1 MALSVLLLLAPEL
14 IATAA
19 FAAQDVQIQDGG
31 TVQITLSAHD
41 VSRIAKADG
50 SPLDRIL
57 APDGTLDIKPGD
69 GDVFVR
75 PLDVPPGKALSFFVR
90 DANGATYTLVAGI
103 ADLPAQTVL
112 LHTPA
117 VSMHHAPAHDKADPY
132 LRRAMAGGDNADDFS
147 AQGVHAVA
155 PVWKQTETL
164 LETRWSSGSDL
175 HGETWSV
182 RNITHDE
189 LRLDEAQF
197 AGFYSDVRA
206 VAITQQ
212 VLHPADVTTVYI
224 VRGPATGA
232 AK

>member
-75 PLDVPPGKALSFFVR
+75 PLDVPAGKALSFFVR
-90 DANGATYTLVAGI
+90 DANGATYTLVASI
-103 ADLPAQTVL
+103 ADLPSQTVL
-112 LHTPA
+112 L
-117 VSMHHAPAHDKADPY
+117 
-132 LRRAMAGGDNADDFS
+132 RAMAGGDNADDFG

-164 LETRWSSGSDL
+164 LEMRWSSGSDL

-182 RNITHDE
+182 RNITHDD